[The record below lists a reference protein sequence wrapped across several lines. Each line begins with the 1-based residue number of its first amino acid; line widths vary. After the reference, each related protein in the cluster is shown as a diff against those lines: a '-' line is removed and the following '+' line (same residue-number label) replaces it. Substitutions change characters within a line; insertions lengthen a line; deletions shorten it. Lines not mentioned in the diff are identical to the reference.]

1 MRSLSDTLARLK
13 RLQSGLPHSAPTNTR
28 LLPFN
33 PGRPNPGHLNSW
45 IYVPENVAAA
55 APLVVVLHGCT
66 QTAAGYDQSSGWS
79 RLADLHGFVVLYP
92 EQQRANN
99 PNLCFNWFSA
109 DDARR
114 GLGEARSIREMV
126 AAVQTEHRTDP
137 QRVFV
142 TGLSAGGAM
151 ATTMLAT
158 YPEVF
163 AGGAVIAGLP
173 FGVARSVPEAFDR
186 MRGHGLPRSSA
197 LAGFVRSASDH
208 SEDWPILS
216 VWHGSADQ
224 TVDRSNASALVEQ
237 WRTVHGAPETPQ
249 ETDLVQGYPH
259 RVWRNPEGRPVVEEY
274 SIKGLGHGA
283 PLDTR
288 GSRHGEQAAPF
299 MIEAGIS
306 STRHIARF
314 WGIVPDQ
321 ADDRS
326 AHVQEAQRG
335 KPESR
340 AKPTEAMQWSSQPSV
355 QRTIEDAL
363 RNAGL
368 MK

>member
-13 RLQSGLPHSAPTNTR
+13 RLPSGAPHIAPTSTR
-28 LLPFN
+28 LRLFN
-33 PGRPNPGHLNSW
+33 SGRPNPGHLKSW
-45 IYVPENVAAA
+45 IYVPETVSAS

-109 DDARR
+109 DDASR

-126 AAVQTEHRTDP
+126 AAVQAQHRTDP

-151 ATTMLAT
+151 TATMLAT

-186 MRGHGLPRSSA
+186 MRGHGLPRSNV
-197 LAGFVRSASDH
+197 LAGLVRSASDH

-224 TVDRSNASALVEQ
+224 TVDRSNAAALVEQ
-237 WRTVHGAPETPQ
+237 WRTLHGAPSAPQ

-274 SIKGLGHGA
+274 SVTGLGHGT
-283 PLDTR
+283 PLDAR
-288 GSRHGEQAAPF
+288 RSRHGEQAASF
-299 MIEAGIS
+299 MIDAGIS
-306 STRHIARF
+306 STSHIARF

-321 ADDRS
+321 ADDGS
-326 AHVQEAQRG
+326 AWVQEAPSG
-335 KPESR
+335 KSEPR
-340 AKPTEAMQWSSQPSV
+340 PQPAEPARPSGQSSV
-355 QRTIEDAL
+355 QKTIEDAL

>member
-1 MRSLSDTLARLK
+1 MRSLADTLDRLK
-13 RLQSGLPHSAPTNTR
+13 RLPSGFPHSTPISSR
-28 LLPFN
+28 LSPFSSGRAN
-33 PGRPNPGHLNSW
+33 PGNLKSW
-45 IYVPENVAAA
+45 IYVPQNVSTR

-79 RLADLHGFVVLYP
+79 RLADLHGFVLLYP

-99 PNLCFNWFSA
+99 PNVCFNWFSV
-109 DDARR
+109 DDASR
-114 GLGEARSIREMV
+114 GLGEARSIHEMV
-126 AAVQTEHRTDP
+126 AAVQAQHRTDP

-151 ATTMLAT
+151 TVTMLAT

-186 MRGHGLPRSSA
+186 MRGHGLPHSGA
-197 LAGFVRSASDH
+197 LAGLVRSASDH
-208 SEDWPILS
+208 SEGWPILS

-224 TVDRSNASALVEQ
+224 TVDQSNALALVEQ
-237 WRTVHGAPETPQ
+237 WRALHGAPEAPH

-259 RVWRNPEGRPVVEEY
+259 RIWRNPKGRRVVEEY
-274 SIKGLGHGA
+274 SITGLGHGT

-288 GSRHGEQAAPF
+288 GSGHGEHAATF
-299 MIEAGIS
+299 MIDAGIS

-326 AHVQEAQRG
+326 TVVQQGQSEKSDPHPQ
-335 KPESR
+335 
-340 AKPTEAMQWSSQPSV
+340 PTEPARWSSQAGI
-355 QRTIEDAL
+355 QKTIEDAL